1 MRAVVLHALGDPD
14 HLKIEQRPDPHP
26 GPGEAVVGLRAAAL
40 NHRDVWI
47 RRGQYAGI
55 KLPIVLGSDGAGQ
68 VVEIGEGVD
77 PGWKGR
83 DVIIDPSLNW
93 GPDERAQG
101 SSFNILGLPVD
112 GTYAEMVRIPAANLH
127 PKPAH
132 LSWEEAA
139 AMPLASVTAYRAL
152 VTRARVQADEA
163 VVVTGIG
170 GGVAMCALVI
180 ATHLRAKVYVTSG
193 SDAK

>member
-14 HLKIEQRPDPHP
+14 HLKIEQRPDLHP
-26 GPGEAVVGLRAAAL
+26 GTGEAVVGLRAAAL

-93 GPDERAQG
+93 GPDEGAQG
-101 SSFNILGLPVD
+101 SSFNILGLP
-112 GTYAEMVRIPAANLH
+112 AC
-127 PKPAH
+127 
-132 LSWEEAA
+132 
-139 AMPLASVTAYRAL
+139 
-152 VTRARVQADEA
+152 A
-163 VVVTGIG
+163 VPV
-170 GGVAMCALVI
+170 
-180 ATHLRAKVYVTSG
+180 G
-193 SDAK
+193 SDDGLPQGVQLIGARFREDLVLDAAQAVEDRAPVLTPIQPRVAVPA